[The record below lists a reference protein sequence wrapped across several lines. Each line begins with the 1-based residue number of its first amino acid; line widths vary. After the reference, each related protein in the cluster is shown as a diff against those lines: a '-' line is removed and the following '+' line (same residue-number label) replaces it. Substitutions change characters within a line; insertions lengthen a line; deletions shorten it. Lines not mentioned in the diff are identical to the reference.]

1 MDLLGTEGARLL
13 HFNFIEEGRIYTLI
27 GGLLAYLEVLRYIHQ
42 GNFERQVSNRTAAD
56 SKRQDPNPSAYS
68 QRMNFPPLRLVDFL
82 RYSIRWHVRSHTK
95 ERLNGQSLMN
105 SFSNHYW
112 NIAYRK
118 SSLKEVAMLEGHFFP
133 AYLSSA
139 LDLCLGSL
147 IATSYTLPCLDGVPA
162 GEACRR
168 RLAATLP
175 VP

>member
-1 MDLLGTEGARLL
+1 MLFSL
-13 HFNFIEEGRIYTLI
+13 
-27 GGLLAYLEVLRYIHQ
+27 
-42 GNFERQVSNRTAAD
+42 S
-56 SKRQDPNPSAYS
+56 S
-68 QRMNFPPLRLVDFL
+68 FPPLRLVDFL

-147 IATSYTLPCLDGVPA
+147 IATSYTLPCLYPTKDLPDVLNRHS
-162 GEACRR
+162 EN
-168 RLAATLP
+168 RLLA
-175 VP
+175 